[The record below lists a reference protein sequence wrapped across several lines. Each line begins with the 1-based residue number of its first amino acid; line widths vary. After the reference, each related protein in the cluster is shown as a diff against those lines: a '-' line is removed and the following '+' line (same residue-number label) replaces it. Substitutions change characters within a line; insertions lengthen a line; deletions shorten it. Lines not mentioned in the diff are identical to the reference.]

1 MAKKSAS
8 HAHEATPAMDYAQ
21 HQATWSAF
29 TFLVKWSIIG
39 LGILLV
45 ALYFLIVGGQPLV
58 GGLLL
63 LAMAAG
69 AVWLMVARPPAVG

>member
-8 HAHEATPAMDYAQ
+8 HAHETPPAMDYAQ
-21 HQATWSAF
+21 HQATWNAF

-45 ALYFLIVGGQPLV
+45 SLYFFIVGGQPLV
-58 GGLLL
+58 GGVLL
-63 LAMAAG
+63 LALIAG
-69 AVWLMVARPPAVG
+69 AVWLMVARPPTAG